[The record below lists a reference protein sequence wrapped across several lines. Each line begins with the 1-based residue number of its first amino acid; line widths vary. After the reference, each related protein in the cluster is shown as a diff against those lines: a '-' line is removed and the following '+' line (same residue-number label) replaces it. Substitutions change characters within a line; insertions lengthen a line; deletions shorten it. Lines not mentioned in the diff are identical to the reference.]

1 MGQQDSA
8 GCDLC
13 DSGYPTTAEA
23 IVRVNGHLTAFYG
36 LSAAYAVGET
46 DTQSVDL
53 ATETVDA
60 TRAFVALAFLGSN
73 RGSVW
78 GYFGARNRFW
88 LGTVEHLQARRGAM
102 SKLAAKQGR
111 L

>member
-1 MGQQDSA
+1 MA
-8 GCDLC
+8 LALE
-13 DSGYPTTAEA
+13 T
-23 IVRVNGHLTAFYG
+23 IV
-36 LSAAYAVGET
+36 
-46 DTQSVDL
+46 
-53 ATETVDA
+53 A
-60 TRAFVALAFLGSN
+60 TRAFVARVFMGSN